1 MTARPITPAD
11 HRPIKIIAREIRE
24 LWSPP
29 NYAAAPYLG
38 AMLDLDKIT
47 DAYGADSAQSVV
59 LYFLSNAASWRGK
72 GARRIKEE
80 LKSMLRAN
88 GYKIK

>member
-1 MTARPITPAD
+1 MTARPITPDD
-11 HRPIKIIAREIRE
+11 HRPLSTIAREIRAD
-24 LWSPP
+24 WRPV

-47 DAYGADSAQSVV
+47 DAYGSDSAQSVV
-59 LYFLSNAASWRGK
+59 LYFLSNSKGWRGLA
-72 GARRIKEE
+72 ARRIKEE